1 MSSEI
6 ENAHFL
12 TCVKLWRGPARGAVR
27 WPGHLLMN
35 PFGGPGGWFPVGV
48 ALNAHAGVQWLS
60 SNAYHPLGVNDLYS
74 IGMQPTY
81 M

>member
-60 SNAYHPLGVNDLYS
+60 SNAYHPLGVKS
-74 IGMQPTY
+74 TGRA
-81 M
+81 